1 MPRLYKTLDFYLML
15 SDVEGGPVTVIEAM
29 ASKTPVLATNIG
41 VVQDIGED
49 KKNIIL
55 IDNKNSKDILQ
66 KILYYKE
73 HQTELDDIINNAY
86 KTAQNMTYDKT
97 FAPLEQVYNKFL
109 CGRKLTGA
117 LLDFDTLNKHFMRK
131 AYSVQDEKK
140 QRNYVPWKLF
150 GLSRNTEICKFY
162 FFGIPIF
169 SSRQGTKKNG
179 DIKLKHYFC
188 GLPYFVKEKA
198 NFKKIY
204 KFLGL
209 SRTKYKNI
217 LRKTFSFSKQSLTSS
232 DIKGLSKP
240 EKWGRWS
247 DGKTVDMKI
256 KLPTDKGD
264 LRCCFVLKPFLNE
277 KIKQQIV
284 SVSIND
290 KFIVDWIFELGKP
303 SPKTEFIIPK
313 SLLKKSGK
321 TFFSFK
327 IKNPVSPW
335 ELGLAEDRRNL
346 GIGFISLQIT
356 PAIVNETSLQK
367 WWKKVKAKILP
378 KPPVDYAP
386 AFQALSKELIG
397 LKGLVESLQKEIKT
411 LENEQVMTQKML
423 VDEKTLLQKKR
434 RF

>member
-1 MPRLYKTLDFYLML
+1 
-15 SDVEGGPVTVIEAM
+15 
-29 ASKTPVLATNIG
+29 
-41 VVQDIGED
+41 
-49 KKNIIL
+49 
-55 IDNKNSKDILQ
+55 
-66 KILYYKE
+66 
-73 HQTELDDIINNAY
+73 
-86 KTAQNMTYDKT
+86 
-97 FAPLEQVYNKFL
+97 
-109 CGRKLTGA
+109 
-117 LLDFDTLNKHFMRK
+117 MR
-131 AYSVQDEKK
+131 KK

-356 PAIVNETSLQK
+356 PAIVKETSLQK

>member
-1 MPRLYKTLDFYLML
+1 
-15 SDVEGGPVTVIEAM
+15 
-29 ASKTPVLATNIG
+29 
-41 VVQDIGED
+41 
-49 KKNIIL
+49 
-55 IDNKNSKDILQ
+55 
-66 KILYYKE
+66 
-73 HQTELDDIINNAY
+73 
-86 KTAQNMTYDKT
+86 
-97 FAPLEQVYNKFL
+97 
-109 CGRKLTGA
+109 
-117 LLDFDTLNKHFMRK
+117 
-131 AYSVQDEKK
+131 
-140 QRNYVPWKLF
+140 
-150 GLSRNTEICKFY
+150 
-162 FFGIPIF
+162 
-169 SSRQGTKKNG
+169 
-179 DIKLKHYFC
+179 
-188 GLPYFVKEKA
+188 
-198 NFKKIY
+198 
-204 KFLGL
+204 
-209 SRTKYKNI
+209 
-217 LRKTFSFSKQSLTSS
+217 
-232 DIKGLSKP
+232 
-240 EKWGRWS
+240 
-247 DGKTVDMKI
+247 MKI
-256 KLPTDKGD
+256 
-264 LRCCFVLKPFLNE
+264 N
-277 KIKQQIV
+277 QQIV

-356 PAIVNETSLQK
+356 PAIVKETSLQK